1 MPYFEPISDIIKM
14 SINDFLK
21 VEGFKEKTATKIYDG
36 IKDKINTASLVTI
49 MSASNIFG
57 RGFSEKRI
65 ELIMESYPKVLLSTE
80 SEPQKI
86 NKISLIKGM
95 ALKSAEAFVEKIPK
109 FIQFIKDARLVT
121 KLVELIPEKK
131 IVNESNLLFGKSII
145 MSGFRDNELQEVL
158 KNMGAK
164 IGSSLS
170 SKTFVVLVK
179 DKKQDTSKAS
189 EAIKLGVP
197 LMTLDEFTSKY
208 L

>member
-1 MPYFEPISDIIKM
+1 M